1 MGPGEGPMNWRASAR
16 QVSWALAVAGLV
28 ALALPALAAI
38 PAAEKVLKAV
48 ASANAAARRS
58 QPLRVEVA
66 LVSETG
72 AEAATGQGYF
82 DPAGTSRLELKLADG
97 RVEAHE
103 RTGSSYHATRDGS
116 PVERVLPLL
125 PPTRLLQAPSAE
137 ALAAALVD
145 LGAATDVVDLGIEG
159 GRDCWV
165 LGGRDPGPFGANGR
179 PSLWVDV
186 ESRQPI
192 RIDETAPAGQAGGV
206 HFRLGPSAVQEGVR
220 FPTWIDIEAPGW
232 PRWRMQIRRVIP
244 AGAGTART
252 P

>member
-1 MGPGEGPMNWRASAR
+1 MNVRASR
-16 QVSWALAVAGLV
+16 ALGVAGLL

-38 PAAEKVLKAV
+38 PAAEKVRKAV
-48 ASANAAARRS
+48 AAANAAARRS

-72 AEAATGQGYF
+72 EQAATGQGTL

-97 RVEAHE
+97 RVESHE
-103 RTGSSYHATRDGS
+103 RTGTSYRATRDGS

-125 PPTRLLQAPSAE
+125 PPTRLLQAGSAE

-145 LGAATDVVDLGIEG
+145 LGAATDLVELGIEG

-165 LGGRDPGPFGANGR
+165 LGGRDPGPFGANAR

-186 ESRQPI
+186 ESRQPL
-192 RIDETAPAGQAGGV
+192 RIDEAAPTGQAGGV
-206 HFRLGPSAVQEGVR
+206 HFRLGPSAVQAGVR

-232 PRWRMQIRRVIP
+232 PRWRMQIRSVIP